1 MDNIDNINDR
11 QVGPPFGVLRMARRM
26 RQARALR
33 GEAGQTPTEY
43 LMIVGIM
50 ATIIL
55 LAFITFFWET
65 VKGAAK
71 NWSKSTATAVESSK
85 DAPNKVPTQ

>member
-1 MDNIDNINDR
+1 MDNINDR
-11 QVGPPFGVLRMARRM
+11 QVGPAFGVLQMARRM
-26 RQARALR
+26 RQVRRLR

-55 LAFITFFWET
+55 LAFITFFWGT

-71 NWSKSTATAVESSK
+71 NWSSSTAKAVESSK
-85 DAPNKVPTQ
+85 DAPDPVPTQ